1 MSRRRRNPDDGPPDP
16 AAALDK
22 LERWIE
28 RKLPQPP
35 RPVWADAILIVVRL
49 ALGRGSWVV
58 GALFVALGA
67 PWFVY
72 PYRQVESMVRAAWY
86 RQRATETAEAK
97 VERIDVELLPG
108 LSDGTQRVVPRL
120 VLSFDAPGVGP
131 QRVRY
136 WPAGEIYEPF
146 HQWSTS
152 ATLMHSP
159 PSLTPAW
166 RFRWSDATSTTP
178 RFDLSW
184 SDAADAWIRVEWNGK
199 TFLARA
205 LDDLDRPVDLL
216 VGDWTRPASEGR
228 TVRVRY
234 APGDPTRVF
243 AGDQLDHLPPTGSN
257 GWGELVG
264 SFILALPFGLPFYW
278 FGTRLL
284 SRGVTPRWRHLFF
297 WVPLALLPFWG
308 TRYLEVLERLSPG
321 ALERNSMVARMGSTQ
336 VVPDSHPFTE
346 RDRPGPARRQA
357 LDFTTSRFAPLLRLV
372 DWTPPPTPLADGN
385 AVWRELDRRF
395 SAALDSLDDA
405 AFIALLS
412 SVASAEGWEGAP
424 AVSPVLVAAADRA
437 SRDPRRGEE
446 AREWARRLI
455 INVSERAPLGVC
467 HPANDAHEQD
477 LVAASHHP
485 DAEVAK
491 AAATRVQEFSTWKAN
506 RLADWH
512 EVCPR

>member
-1 MSRRRRNPDDGPPDP
+1 MRRRRRDPESGPPDP

-22 LERWIE
+22 FERWIE

-35 RPVWADAILIVVRL
+35 RPAWAEAILFVLRL

-67 PWFVY
+67 PWFVF
-72 PYRQVESMVRAAWY
+72 PYRQVESMIRAAWY
-86 RQRATETAEAK
+86 RHTATEAAEATI
-97 VERIDVELLPG
+97 ERLDVELLPG

-120 VLSFDAPGVGP
+120 VLSFADAARGP
-131 QRVRY
+131 QKVRY
-136 WPAGEIYEPF
+136 WPAGEVYEPF
-146 HQWSTS
+146 HQWATS

-159 PSLTPAW
+159 PRFTPSW

-184 SDAADAWIRVEWNGK
+184 SDAADAWIRAEWNGK
-199 TFLARA
+199 TFLQRA
-205 LDDLDRPVDLL
+205 LEDLDRPIDLV
-216 VGDWTRPASEGR
+216 VGEWARPAGEGR

-234 APGDPTRVF
+234 APGNPTRVF
-243 AGDQLDHLPPTGSN
+243 AGDQLDHLPPTGSS

-284 SRGVTPRWRHLFF
+284 SRGVAPRRRHVFF

-308 TRYLEVLERLSPG
+308 TRYLDVLERMSPG
-321 ALERNSMVARMGSTQ
+321 AIERHAMVARMGSTQ
-336 VVPDSHPFTE
+336 VVPDSRAFDVE
-346 RDRPGPARRQA
+346 PGPARRQV

-372 DWTPPPTPLADGN
+372 DWTPPAAPVADGN

-395 SAALDSLDDA
+395 STALASLDDA
-405 AFIALLS
+405 AFAALLEG
-412 SVASAEGWEGAP
+412 VLSAEGWEGTP
-424 AVSPVLVAAADRA
+424 AVSPILVAAADRA
-437 SRDPRRGEE
+437 SRDPRRGEA

-455 INVSERAPLGVC
+455 VSVSERAPLGVC
-467 HPANDAHEQD
+467 HPANEAHQED
-477 LVAASHHP
+477 LIVASHHP
-485 DAEVAK
+485 DPDVAQ
-491 AAATRVQEFSTWKAN
+491 AAAKRVEEYKTWIAN
-506 RLADWH
+506 RQADWH